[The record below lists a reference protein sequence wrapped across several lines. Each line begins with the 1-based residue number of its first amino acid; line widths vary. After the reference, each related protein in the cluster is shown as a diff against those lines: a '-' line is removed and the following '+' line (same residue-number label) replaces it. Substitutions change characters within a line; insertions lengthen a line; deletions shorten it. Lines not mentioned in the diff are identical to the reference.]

1 MGKSTVTCSE
11 CGHNFTPGKTS
22 ETILGLGGAGAAGY
36 AGGSAGLA
44 MLGTAMVA
52 TLPFA
57 LAGAAAG
64 VAVGSQLTMC
74 PKCDKIQRK

>member
-1 MGKSTVTCSE
+1 MGKSTVTCSR
-11 CGHNFTPGKTS
+11 CGHNFTPGKVS
-22 ETILGLGGAGAAGY
+22 ETVLGLGGAGAAGA
-36 AGGSAGLA
+36 AGSSAGIA

-64 VAVGSQLTMC
+64 VAVGSQVTMC
-74 PKCDKIQRK
+74 PQCDKVQRK